1 MKWRETTFLVHLI
14 NAGVLGA
21 IMLVA
26 PGRLLSLVGWA
37 PIDPIM
43 SRLLG
48 AVTVAL
54 AWTSL
59 QGWRIIAGAD
69 GAALGTEEEAK
80 VGLLVQMEA
89 MYTLL
94 ASVGLLRHLLYGR
107 WPWYAWLLFADYA
120 LFAIAWI
127 VCAIPQRR
135 SS

>member
-1 MKWRETTFLVHLI
+1 MKWRRTTFLAHLI

-21 IMLVA
+21 IMLAA
-26 PGRLLSLVGWA
+26 PGRLLSLLGWT
-37 PIDPIM
+37 PIDPVI

-48 AVTVAL
+48 AATLAL
-54 AWTSL
+54 AWTSFRA
-59 QGWRIIAGAD
+59 WRMIAGAE
-69 GAALGTEEEAK
+69 GTAMAATDEAQI
-80 VGLLVQMEA
+80 GMLVQMEA

-94 ASVGLLRHLLYGR
+94 ACVGLLRHLTQGR

-127 VCAIPQRR
+127 GCAVPQRR